1 MLLDHKDI
9 RPNHSIEDL
18 SEKPDE
24 KKQKTIITRVQ
35 DYLDEHYELRIN
47 VLTMELEYREIKQ
60 VRFRTLDDR
69 QLNTIWLDLQN
80 KGIKCTDST
89 LMKILNSNYT
99 KSYHPIQEYFYNLPE
114 YDGKDYIRELADTIT
129 IADIEIDDITLKDL
143 WYDYLKK
150 WIVGNASTC
159 LGLGINQTC
168 LILVGGQGSGKT
180 TWLNRLC
187 PKDMQEFLVCSHINP
202 SLTDKNT
209 ANFLAEKWFVNIDDQ
224 LETIFG
230 KDFNSMKAIIT
241 APFVTNRKLFHKLT
255 KTRPRICS
263 FMGSVNSPRF
273 LTDSENRRYLVFTAA
288 EINYK
293 HNVDMQKVWAQ
304 AAHLA
309 KEKFSYWFSHEEM
322 KQLNKVNDIYKQ
334 STPEEEW
341 LLKLY
346 EPCKASDP
354 KAMFMMPSEMLSQM
368 NAHSGIRMSMKR
380 LSQAMDRCK
389 FGQPISKRFKDKGS
403 RKVYPV
409 RLVSDE
415 MENNLQKELREMHK
429 EKPISE
435 SRPKPD
441 PELPL

>member
-1 MLLDHKDI
+1 MQLEHKDI
-9 RPNHSIEDL
+9 RPNYSIEEDL
-18 SEKPDE
+18 DKDQG
-24 KKQKTIITRVQ
+24 KKKTKTTINQIQ

-47 VLTMELEYREIKQ
+47 VLTMELEYREIKEA
-60 VRFRTLDDR
+60 RFKILDDR
-69 QLNTIWLDLQN
+69 QLNTIWMDIQN

-99 KSYHPIQEYFYNLPE
+99 KSYHPIKDYFKSLPE
-114 YDGKDYIRELADTIT
+114 PDGIDYIKQLADTIT
-129 IADIEIDDITLKDL
+129 IADIEIDDIKLKDL

-150 WIVGNASTC
+150 WLVANASTC
-159 LGLGINQTC
+159 LELGINQTC

-180 TWLNRLC
+180 TWLNKLC
-187 PKDMQEFLVCSHINP
+187 PKEMQEFLVCSHINP

-273 LTDSENRRYLVFTAA
+273 LTDSENRRYLVFSAA

-293 HNVDMQKVWAQ
+293 HIVDMQRVWAQ
-304 AAHLA
+304 AAQLA
-309 KEKFSYWFSHEEM
+309 KEKFPFWFSHEEM
-322 KQLNKVNDIYKQ
+322 KTLNRVNDIYKQ
-334 STPEEEW
+334 STIEEEW

-368 NAHSGIRMSMKR
+368 NAHSGLRMSSKR
-380 LSQAMDRCK
+380 LSQAMERLK
-389 FGQPISKRFKDKGS
+389 YGQPISKRIKGKGS

-415 MENNLQKELREMHK
+415 MEKNLQKELRAIYK
-429 EKPISE
+429 EETKTSTTLDIE
-435 SRPKPD
+435 
-441 PELPL
+441 